1 MRTITRIA
9 MQGRWRSLALCA
21 AVLVFIRAGFCAQ
34 DPSLVFRPAGDGAY
48 EFDTGILKGRL
59 NARNKVQS
67 IASIGH
73 VETGMDLAHGGT
85 FPGLLSYYRMFSAG
99 TRYGD
104 AMRDRPRSAHL
115 RPDGA
120 VEIIWPADPKSPAE
134 VTALFRWSAADVLDL
149 ETLVRPQNNL
159 ADFEVFVSS
168 YFNKNFRSFV
178 YTSPTLHVR
187 GKPAFLACDV
197 NPFVAGTY
205 LAFPRD
211 RHAAAIM
218 YDGRWDFP
226 PHPVHLSTGR
236 YFAAP
241 VALKR
246 DPSSGLTVAIM
257 SRPRDCF
264 MILTPYNMEPPDG
277 IAGHYSLYQSL
288 FGYEVKAG
296 QTARALL
303 RLVVGKN
310 LSDAEVLRRYEA
322 FIEEHSD
329 K

>member
-1 MRTITRIA
+1 MNRINHKSIC
-9 MQGRWRSLALCA
+9 GRRQSLFLCVA
-21 AVLVFIRAGFCAQ
+21 ILVTIRAGFCA
-34 DPSLVFRPAGDGAY
+34 DVSALAFRATGDGTF
-48 EFDTGILKGRL
+48 EFETGVLKGRL
-59 NARNKVQS
+59 NGSGKVQS
-67 IASIGH
+67 IVSMVH

-104 AMRDRPRSAHL
+104 AMRDWPRSARL
-115 RPDGA
+115 RPDG
-120 VEIIWPADPKSPAE
+120 VLEIVWPAGPKNPAE
-134 VTALFRWSAADVLDL
+134 VTAIFRWSAADTLDV
-149 ETLVRPQNNL
+149 ETLVRPQQDL

-168 YFNKNFRSFV
+168 YFNKNLRSFV
-178 YTSPTLHVR
+178 YTSPTLHIR
-187 GKPAFLACDV
+187 GKPTFLACDV
-197 NPFVAGTY
+197 NPFIAGTY

-211 RHAAAIM
+211 RRAAAIM
-218 YDGRWDFP
+218 YDGRWDVP

-241 VALKR
+241 LALKR
-246 DPSSGLTVAIM
+246 DAGSGLTVAMM

-303 RLVVGKN
+303 RLIVGKD
-310 LSDAEVLRRYEA
+310 LSDASVLQRYET
-322 FIEEHSD
+322 FLKEHGD